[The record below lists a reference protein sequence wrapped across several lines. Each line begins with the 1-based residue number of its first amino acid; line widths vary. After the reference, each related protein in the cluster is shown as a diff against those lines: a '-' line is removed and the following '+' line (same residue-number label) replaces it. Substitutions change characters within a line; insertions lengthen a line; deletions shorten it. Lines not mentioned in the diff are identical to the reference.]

1 MVMNNERI
9 AELIYKRLS
18 NASLNESEMIELQH
32 WADAAEENAAYLN
45 SADADREVFLEKLG
59 TMLSFNQE
67 AGWQQFREQ
76 NFSSGKAPVKRIS
89 VFWKAAAVFVLLA
102 GAAWLFLQKETR
114 DNNSVPDEIAV
125 VNDVAPGMD
134 GAVLTLANG
143 QRMVLDSMP
152 DGNINAP
159 GATGIRLQDGTI
171 SYAGNGGNNPSINTL
186 QTPRG
191 RQFHLVLPDGTGA
204 WLNAASSISF
214 PTAFT
219 GNERKVRI
227 TGEVYFEVAAN
238 KAKPFLVEWAEA
250 KVEVLGTHFN
260 INAYADE
267 PEAITTL
274 VEGKIKMMRGKETVL
289 LKPGQQAVLPMNGTL
304 RLQQG
309 DPEHALAWKN
319 GNFHFAGRTGLE
331 EVMRQVARWYDVE
344 VVYENGVPQQVFAGE
359 MERQLTLKQ
368 VVNALN
374 QIGVKVRMDGK
385 KLVVRK

>member
-9 AELIYKRLS
+9 AEIIYKQLS
-18 NASLNESEMIELQH
+18 NEPLTESETVELQH
-32 WADAAEENAAYLN
+32 WSAATEENAAYL
-45 SADADREVFLEKLG
+45 AAVDANRAVFLEKLG
-59 TMLSFNQE
+59 TMLTFNQE
-67 AGWQQFREQ
+67 AGWQQFRAQ
-76 NFSSGKAPVKRIS
+76 HFSGSKAPVKRIP
-89 VFWKAAAVFVLLA
+89 VFWKVAAVFVLLA

-114 DNNSVPDEIAV
+114 DKNSVPEEIAV

-143 QRMVLDSMP
+143 QQMVLDSMP
-152 DGNINAP
+152 DGTINTP
-159 GATGIRLQDGTI
+159 GTNGIRLQDGTI
-171 SYAGNGGNNPSINTL
+171 SFAGNSDNDPSINTL

-191 RQFHLVLPDGTGA
+191 RQFHLVLPDGTEA

-219 GNERKVRI
+219 GKERKVRI
-227 TGEVYFEVAAN
+227 SGEVYFEVAAN
-238 KAKPFLVEWAEA
+238 KAKPFLVEWAES

-267 PEAITTL
+267 PEAVTTL
-274 VEGKIKMMRGKETVL
+274 VEGKIKMVHGKQTVL
-289 LKPGQQAVLPMNGTL
+289 LKPGQQAVLPTTGTL

-344 VVYENGVPQQVFAGE
+344 VVYENGVPQQVFTGE

-374 QIGVKVRMDGK
+374 QIGVKVQMEGRKLTVK
-385 KLVVRK
+385 K